1 VSEGKGGA
9 DDFLST
15 ENCPEGPTSLVGRQ
29 TRLRI
34 ATDTPPRASGYNLC
48 LLSRQ
53 CENNMEPRVCSKEED
68 TLQSGIIP
76 DANWN
81 PVGRGPS
88 SHSKSTSPI
97 PSLSC
102 SVIAGS
108 FSSRGSAEI
117 PPSESR
123 IGSPSFSTAFC
134 FLHRRSL
141 PLSQSPRPENPLWPA
156 PYPLLCHPP
165 HRHAPPQRACPLSL
179 LSPPGQVTRG
189 PTVFFWPGRTHP
201 STELYLVEEGFWLG
215 TARRARLQSRKSYE
229 CSPEPCTERERE
241 RERVRVRG
249 ETLRTHFRRCNVV
262 SKSLQYTARPRLPTC
277 AEVRTG
283 TTLPYGYLRERGDQR
298 IGQMRL
304 TQSRLGALT
313 YNGVVY
319 ACERATKDMIWFTL
333 RLLRKTGR

>member
-1 VSEGKGGA
+1 
-9 DDFLST
+9 
-15 ENCPEGPTSLVGRQ
+15 
-29 TRLRI
+29 
-34 ATDTPPRASGYNLC
+34 
-48 LLSRQ
+48 
-53 CENNMEPRVCSKEED
+53 VCSKEED

-102 SVIAGS
+102 SVIARS
-108 FSSRGSAEI
+108 FPSRGSAEI

-141 PLSQSPRPENPLWPA
+141 PLSQSPVRKIPSGL
-156 PYPLLCHPP
+156 HPIPFSAIRHTVTP
-165 HRHAPPQRACPLSL
+165 HRSVHVPSLSSRRLAKSRVAQRFS
-179 LSPPGQVTRG
+179 
-189 PTVFFWPGRTHP
+189 FWPGRTHP

-229 CSPEPCTERERE
+229 CSPEPCTESERE